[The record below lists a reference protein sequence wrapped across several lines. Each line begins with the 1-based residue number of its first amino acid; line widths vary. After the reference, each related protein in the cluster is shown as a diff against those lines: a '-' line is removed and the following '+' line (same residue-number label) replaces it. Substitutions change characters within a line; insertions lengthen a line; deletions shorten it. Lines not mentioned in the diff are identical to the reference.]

1 MYYNTIHAPNN
12 HIETIVKRII
22 DRFLDEINK
31 GIVFT
36 NQDEFNRFLDNNEDL
51 YELTD
56 TQRYKVI
63 KALREIVDVLFNK
76 EEN

>member
-1 MYYNTIHAPNN
+1 MNSS
-12 HIETIVKRII
+12 ETIVKRII
-22 DRFLDEINK
+22 DKFLDEINK
-31 GIVFT
+31 GVDLT

>member
-1 MYYNTIHAPNN
+1 MNN
-12 HIETIVKRII
+12 IETIVRRII

-31 GIVFT
+31 GVDFT
-36 NQDEFNRFLDNNEDL
+36 NQEEFNRFLDNNEDL

-63 KALREIVDVLFNK
+63 KALHEIVGVLFNK

>member
-1 MYYNTIHAPNN
+1 MMNN
-12 HIETIVKRII
+12 IETIVKRII
-22 DRFLDEINK
+22 DKFLDEINK
-31 GIVFT
+31 GMDLN
-36 NQDEFNRFLDNNEDL
+36 NQDEFNRFLDNNADL

-63 KALREIVDVLFNK
+63 KALHEIVDVLFNK